1 MRSLYSPRR
10 TWLHAV
16 PAWIKLMVLSIAGT
30 ALVLFGTLP
39 HIAIAAATVLALFLS
54 LGPAGWR
61 QWRMLRGL
69 LIAAALIAGFHWLM
83 GNPVIGLISALRIMA
98 ASMLALMLTITTRF
112 DDLLTVLEYILS
124 PLRRFGVPVE
134 RIALGIGLT
143 LRFAE
148 NFYAQWQRLDD
159 AHRARTGRSGGL
171 RLLAPLAIRALQTAE
186 RVADAL
192 AARLGG

>member
-1 MRSLYSPRR
+1 MRSLYATRR

-16 PAWIKLMVLSIAGT
+16 PAWLKLATLSLAGT
-30 ALVLFGTLP
+30 ALVLLSSLLQLSV
-39 HIAIAAATVLALFLS
+39 AAALVLGLFLS

-69 LIAAALIAGFHWLM
+69 LIASALIAGFHWLA
-83 GNPVIGLISALRIMA
+83 GDPLVGVISALRIMA
-98 ASMLALMLTITTRF
+98 AAMLALMLTITTRF

-124 PLRRFGVPVE
+124 PLRRVGVPVE

-159 AHRARTGRSGGL
+159 AHRARSGRSGGW

-192 AARLGG
+192 MARLGG

>member
-1 MRSLYSPRR
+1 MRSLYATRR

-16 PAWIKLMVLSIAGT
+16 PAWLKLATLSLVGT
-30 ALVLFGTLP
+30 ALVLLSSLLQLSV
-39 HIAIAAATVLALFLS
+39 AAALVLGLFLS

-69 LIAAALIAGFHWLM
+69 LIASALIAGFHWLA
-83 GNPVIGLISALRIMA
+83 GDPLVGVISALRIMA
-98 ASMLALMLTITTRF
+98 AAMLALMLTITTRF

-124 PLRRFGVPVE
+124 PLRRVGVPVE

-159 AHRARTGRSGGL
+159 SHRARSGRSGGW

-192 AARLGG
+192 MARLGG

>member
-1 MRSLYSPRR
+1 MRSLYSTRR
-10 TWLHAV
+10 TWLHGV
-16 PAWIKLMVLSIAGT
+16 PAWLKLAVLSLAGT
-30 ALVLFGTLP
+30 ALVLLTSLLQL
-39 HIAIAAATVLALFLS
+39 AVAAAIVLALLLS

-69 LIAAALIAGFHWLM
+69 LIASALIAGFHWLA
-83 GNPVIGLISALRIMA
+83 GDPVVGVISALRIMA

-112 DDLLTVLEYILS
+112 DDLLAVLEYILS
-124 PLRRFGVPVE
+124 PLRRVGVPVE
-134 RIALGIGLT
+134 RIALGVGLT

-159 AHRARTGRSGGL
+159 AHRARTGRSGGV

>member
-1 MRSLYSPRR
+1 MRSLYATRR
-10 TWLHAV
+10 TWLHGV
-16 PAWIKLMVLSIAGT
+16 PAWLKLVVLSLAGT
-30 ALVLFGTLP
+30 ALMLLGTLLP
-39 HIAIAAATVLALFLS
+39 LAVATTIVLALFIS

-69 LIAAALIAGFHWLM
+69 LIASALIAGFHWLV
-83 GNPVIGLISALRIMA
+83 GDPVVGIVSALRIMA

-112 DDLLTVLEYILS
+112 DDLLAVLEYTLS
-124 PLRRFGVPVE
+124 PLRRCGVPVE

-159 AHRARTGRSGGL
+159 AHRARTGRGGGL

-192 AARLGG
+192 ATRLGG